1 MIGRACAG
9 LALFLFAGAAV
20 AQDDQIPEYTGP
32 ERAASAMAAEIRVLD
47 KLTGDLKDVQIARG
61 TMETYGRLNIVLGDC
76 RYPEDDPSSD
86 AYAWLEIRD
95 DAMDEPAF
103 TGWMVASSP
112 ALNALDHVRY
122 DVWVLRCITV

>member
-1 MIGRACAG
+1 MIARACAG
-9 LALFLFAGAAV
+9 LALFLSANAAV

-32 ERAASAMAAEIRVLD
+32 ERAASAVAAEIRVLD
-47 KLTGDLKDVQIARG
+47 KLTGDLKDLQIARG
-61 TMETYGRLNIVLGDC
+61 TMGTYGRLNIVLGDC
-76 RYPEDDPSSD
+76 RYPEEDPSSD